1 MFQLFSRVRGR
12 ILFKGG
18 AGAGVFR
25 ARSAARD
32 AETDCARAGSVLE
45 AINRALKAAEQEQ
58 AGLSARIDDVLARAA
73 VTFGNGTDE
82 YLDRDALDSHHQTLF
97 SNEISN
103 GQRRLQELATTI
115 SH

>member
-58 AGLSARIDDVLARAA
+58 AGLSARIDDVLAHAA
-73 VTFGNGTDE
+73 VTFGNEPTNTWIAMHSTVTV
-82 YLDRDALDSHHQTLF
+82 RPIRH
-97 SNEISN
+97 
-103 GQRRLQELATTI
+103 
-115 SH
+115 